1 MNIGK
6 NPNGLNQISSS
17 LISLYV
23 SGSESINFTPSS
35 TYITGSLKVTGS
47 IEINNTNI
55 QYYNP
60 QSVLF
65 LPPVYTL
72 ITSAST
78 TYNVYV
84 TQSGPYFIDCTN
96 IPNNTSCS
104 VNFYVYPDLMP
115 SGFVANIN
123 SLAPISTGSNLAY
136 INYRTI
142 VSASNSTSYYQQSST
157 TQGTNTVSVSK
168 GFRSRIAWI
177 PLGNENNSNMGWF
190 FKTPANQV
198 MLLAKPSQLEGN
210 LQIGSVSYYLFTG
223 SQGTPIP

>member
-17 LISLYV
+17 LVSLYV

-35 TYITGSLKVTGS
+35 TYITGSLEVTGS

-72 ITSAST
+72 VASEST
-78 TYNVYV
+78 TYNIHV

-96 IPNNTSCS
+96 IPINKSCS
-104 VNFYVYPDLMP
+104 VNFYVYPDLI
-115 SGFVANIN
+115 SSEFVANIN
-123 SLAPISTGSNLAY
+123 SLAPISPSNNSNY

-157 TQGTNTVSVSK
+157 SLGRITATIAR
-168 GFRSRIAWI
+168 GFRSNIAWI
-177 PLGNENNSNMGWF
+177 PLGNDNNSNMGWF
-190 FKTPANQV
+190 FKTPANQI